1 MCCFYNCGGAA
12 AVNGYWLNEKDQKSE
27 VRGQRSEVGGQ
38 RSDVRGQGSGGFR
51 VQDSGFRNF
60 SAASF
65 QLQAPSSLRA
75 VWLSEPEA
83 KLEHPEMRGMELSL
97 EETVQRPTLIVESST
112 DAFVHLNY
120 RFYSGT
126 AMGDKWLCVVVKYV
140 EDDAFV
146 LTAYL
151 TDQPKKGNQVW
162 PIK

>member
-1 MCCFYNCGGAA
+1 MKNLLDHGAR
-12 AVNGYWLNEKDQKSE
+12 S
-27 VRGQRSEVGGQ
+27 VRLTDERL
-38 RSDVRGQGSGGFR
+38 
-51 VQDSGFRNF
+51 
-60 SAASF
+60 AHI
-65 QLQAPSSLRA
+65 
-75 VWLSEPEA
+75 
-83 KLEHPEMRGMELSL
+83 LEHPEMRGMEISL

-120 RFYSGT
+120 RFYNGT